1 MIQGC
6 TKCITFYLLFF
17 LISHQSFSQYPKRAN
32 LAVIKNDS
40 LTNLL
45 LLNKCINILEKEGYE
60 ICKNKPEH
68 CFCTTMACQVDD
80 LPVLVY
86 YTLSIN
92 DNIILLRGY
101 IMDNRDYNSAGIKN
115 TRREWERSACRS
127 FTGCL
132 WKTGFED
139 MTRLA
144 EKIRRNL
151 QGVVSWRV
159 EYEIEI

>member
-1 MIQGC
+1 
-6 TKCITFYLLFF
+6 
-17 LISHQSFSQYPKRAN
+17 
-32 LAVIKNDS
+32 
-40 LTNLL
+40 
-45 LLNKCINILEKEGYE
+45 
-60 ICKNKPEH
+60 
-68 CFCTTMACQVDD
+68 MACQVDD